1 MIPLNIPET
10 EDTPK
15 VTLDPA
21 NGMFEISKRSYPE
34 DATGFYAPV
43 IGWLGQYMS
52 APNPE
57 TNFTFRLE
65 YFNTA
70 SAKQVFK
77 ILTVL
82 DDLSKQSKVTIRWH
96 YNKQDQDMLASG
108 QRYSNMIGA
117 EMVMVEN

>member
-1 MIPLNIPET
+1 MISLNIPET

-15 VTLDPA
+15 VHLDPA
-21 NGMFEISKRSYPE
+21 NGIFEISRRSYPE

-43 IGWLGQYMS
+43 MEWLGQYTA

-57 TNFTFRLE
+57 TSFSFRLE

-70 SAKQVFK
+70 SAKQLFK
-77 ILTVL
+77 ILTL
-82 DDLSKQSKVTIRWH
+82 LEDLSRLNKVTIVWH

-108 QRYSNMIGA
+108 MRYSKMISL
-117 EMVMVEN
+117 EMQMVEH